1 MRPFLISS
9 REERPVLAILA
20 KLFCQEDGATAIEY
34 GVIGALM
41 TITAITAGIAI
52 MPLMVP

>member
-9 REERPVLAILA
+9 REERTVLAILA
-20 KLFCQEDGATAIEY
+20 KLFCQEDGATPIEY

-41 TITAITAGIAI
+41 SVAAITAAIAV
-52 MPLMVP
+52 MPLMMP

>member
-1 MRPFLISS
+1 MFA
-9 REERPVLAILA
+9 VLG
-20 KLFCQEDGATAIEY
+20 KLFRNKHGATAIEY

-41 TITAITAGIAI
+41 AVAAATAGIAV